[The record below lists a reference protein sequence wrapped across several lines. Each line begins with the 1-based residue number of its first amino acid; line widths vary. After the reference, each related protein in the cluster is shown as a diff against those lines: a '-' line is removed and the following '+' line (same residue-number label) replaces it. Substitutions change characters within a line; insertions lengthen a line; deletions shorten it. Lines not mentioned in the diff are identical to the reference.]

1 MQSRTMLWSGI
12 TVGLIAL
19 AGCSSTSAPPPAKA
33 TASTPP
39 PAPVLAAAPASPT
52 ATTSPDVDV
61 RPILLNA
68 AIRDVQNAEDIG
80 ATVAAYGRGVAIDP
94 DSLLLNKAYVLRMI
108 ELEVPEQALD
118 AAQKVL
124 ARQPADGL
132 SRGVL
137 AFTQARSGQMVE
149 ALTNISLA
157 AQQQPDDAFVQDTAG
172 HLLAWYDRV
181 SPAPAMPNSVRDAVR
196 HVHAALDN
204 EVVFGAAYQ
213 DAALYYLDQR
223 RQQQQAAQA
232 TANPGDNAAPPPA
245 PAVSM
250 DGPVGGTAAGPVMFA
265 PTGYDE
271 GPAESPEEAYEPD
284 FLVPLVY
291 GWEPGFW
298 GAGFVVVVPP
308 VIHAFP
314 PNHHRHRGEHRQPPV
329 HRHDAEFTFRD
340 RFFGRGYR
348 SVDVNGGRGTTALAY
363 LHDRYPGAF
372 PMTGTATPAVVNR
385 AAARPGVSSDRVV
398 RGLGA
403 AAVPANNVARVGVV
417 RESQLRVSSAP
428 QVVNPGAPGGVISGS
443 PGYTHYAPNGPSV
456 GAAVNMAAPGVNPGS
471 FGAIGLPPGFIAVPA
486 GPVATPGRST
496 PAPVRGGGTPATPGR
511 PAGSGGR

>member
-1 MQSRTMLWSGI
+1 LEAIMQSRKVLWSGI
-12 TVGLIAL
+12 TAGLIAL
-19 AGCSSTSAPPPAKA
+19 GGCSTTTTAPPPAR
-33 TASTPP
+33 ST
-39 PAPVLAAAPASPT
+39 APVLAASPAAPTT
-52 ATTSPDVDV
+52 APDVDV

-68 AIRDVQNAEDIG
+68 AIHDVENAEDIG
-80 ATVAAYGRGVAIDP
+80 ATVAAYARGVAIDP

-108 ELEVPEQALD
+108 ELEVPDQALD

-157 AQQQPDDAFVQDTAG
+157 TKQAPDDAFVQDTAG

-181 SPAPAMPNSVRDAVR
+181 TPLPPMPNSVRDAVR
-196 HVHAALDN
+196 HLHATLDN

-223 RQQQQAAQA
+223 RQQQQPAQA
-232 TANPGDNAAPPPA
+232 NANPAENAAPPA

-265 PTGYDE
+265 PTGYDQE
-271 GPAESPEEAYEPD
+271 EPAESPDEVYEPD
-284 FLVPLVY
+284 ILVPLVY
-291 GWEPGFW
+291 GWEPGFF

-308 VIHAFP
+308 VFHAHP
-314 PNHHRHRGEHRQPPV
+314 PIHHRHRGEHRPSPV
-329 HRHDAEFTFRD
+329 HHHDAEFTFRD

-348 SVDVNGGRGTTALAY
+348 SVDANGGRGTTALAY

-372 PMTGTATPAVVNR
+372 PMTGAATPQVANR
-385 AAARPGVSSDRVV
+385 GVRAGAGASSDRVV
-398 RGLGA
+398 RGLGN
-403 AAVPANNVARVGVV
+403 AAVPTNNVTRVGVV

-428 QVVNPGAPGGVISGS
+428 RVINPGAPGGVISGS

-456 GAAVNMAAPGVNPGS
+456 GGAVNMAAPGVNPAS
-471 FGAIGLPPGFIAVPA
+471 FGAIGLPPGFIAVPV
-486 GPVATPGRST
+486 GPVATPGR
-496 PAPVRGGGTPATPGR
+496 PAGTPMPGRAAAAVPGR
-511 PAGSGGR
+511 PAGAGR